1 MCEACGHAH
10 AGMFCVNNDGM
21 SCDYEAFWL
30 GLPNNF
36 FFLIGGSIYVFW
48 IAIVATV
55 VFFATYKATATNPY

>member
-30 GLPNNF
+30 GLPNF

-48 IAIVATV
+48 IAIVTTV